1 MAFYGSGPAHLPS
14 RLGMIDE
21 GWLGSIQSE
30 IFLQMKFIIFQ
41 GCPTKQASF
50 LPGHS
55 AQYNNVTNI
64 TLLLKLNLFH
74 KSFMKKD
81 KFLCPKYESCK
92 FKQC

>member
-1 MAFYGSGPAHLPS
+1 MV
-14 RLGMIDE
+14 DE
-21 GWLGSIQSE
+21 GWLGSVQSE

-55 AQYNNVTNI
+55 APYNNVTNI

-74 KSFMKKD
+74 KSFMKKT
-81 KFLCPKYESCK
+81 KFYVQNVKVVGSNNVSG
-92 FKQC
+92 